1 MKQTFFTIILST
13 QIYCVESNI
22 KLRQPRL
29 IKMSDNSETKKLL
42 SLLTLCYVAN
52 LNTVYDL
59 AKLKIFKIKL
69 CGHKCKCKSTAK
81 YHCKS
86 CKKINSHL
94 CRNYHNI
101 SPQAELILRIVY
113 EYMFDIITFN
123 DLMTGKWIHQC
134 SRDVGHHGRILTL
147 LDYVPKPQLQ
157 KCKWL
162 RIM

>member
-1 MKQTFFTIILST
+1 MYNYLVYYLLQHIITFNFSHSTRQFTMCGVS
-13 QIYCVESNI
+13 E
-22 KLRQPRL
+22 L
-29 IKMSDNSETKKLL
+29 ISF
-42 SLLTLCYVAN
+42 LTLCYVAN
-52 LNTVYDL
+52 LNSVYDL
-59 AKLKIFKIKL
+59 AKLKILKVKL
-69 CGHKCKCKSTAK
+69 CGDKCKCKRTSK

-86 CKKINSHL
+86 CRKINTHL

-123 DLMTGKWIHQC
+123 DLLTGKWMQQC

-147 LDYVPKPQLQ
+147 LDYVPMPQLQ